1 MNVVGFDD
9 LVRVGSGG
17 IGDVYRATRASTGT
31 VVAIKELRAD
41 GNADARL
48 RRANREL
55 TALASLRGHPYVVN
69 LEEVVRTPAG
79 AVLLVME
86 YSPGGSL
93 DDRSAAVG
101 GMLPFAEVLLVGSHA
116 SDALAAAHE
125 AGIVHRDIKPQNL
138 LVGTFGQVKVCDFGI
153 ASIASSDDFATKTNA
168 VSYRYASPEELRGDA
183 TVTPTTDVYSLGV
196 TLAKLL
202 TNRHF
207 NHETAIHLADVDATP
222 GLAGDAT
229 TEAERELRRLLQRC
243 LAHRAT
249 ARPTANELQSAID
262 DLAAS
267 LGSERLQRLDSV
279 ERPAATHVAAGPP
292 TRDEAGHQ
300 PGQGAGRAGD
310 DRSSS
315 ARTRSTAWMWS
326 LAIVMWLVVAVLA
339 VIYLSGSADAA
350 GEPIGAPP
358 HATVDL
364 RHGVQPSSV

>member
-1 MNVVGFDD
+1 MNVVGFDH

-41 GNADARL
+41 GDADARL

-79 AVLLVME
+79 AVWLVME

-93 DDRSAAVG
+93 DDRSTAAG
-101 GMLPFAEVLLVGSHA
+101 GMLSLAEVLLVGSHA
-116 SDALAAAHE
+116 ANALAAAHG

-153 ASIASSDDFATKTNA
+153 ASIASSDDFAAKTNA

-183 TVTPTTDVYSLGV
+183 TVTPLTDVYSLGV

-207 NHETAIHLADVDATP
+207 NHETAIHLVDVVATP
-222 GLAGDAT
+222 GLAGDAPC
-229 TEAERELRRLLQRC
+229 EAEIELRRLIQRC
-243 LAHRAT
+243 LAHRVT
-249 ARPTANELQSAID
+249 TRPTAAELLRALD
-262 DLAAS
+262 DLAAL
-267 LGSERLQRLDSV
+267 LGDDRLQRLESIEVSSGSD
-279 ERPAATHVAAGPP
+279 ADVAA
-292 TRDEAGHQ
+292 RSV
-300 PGQGAGRAGD
+300 AGRVD
-310 DRSSS
+310 SSS
-315 ARTRSTAWMWS
+315 SVGTRSARWMWA
-326 LAIVMWLVVAVLA
+326 LALAMWLVVAVLA
-339 VIYLSGSADAA
+339 AIYLSGSADAA
-350 GEPIGAPP
+350 GVGETRGTGAY
-358 HATVDL
+358 
-364 RHGVQPSSV
+364 RHGASDVDVRSNVAPLRV